1 MFDTIADLLRGSAPD
16 DLAHALGTDRTQ
28 TRRAMEIGLPALITG
43 LRDKTLEPGGAQ
55 SLATMLDDPSASLPS
70 DVGAY
75 LTEGDPSRGAAMLDV
90 AFGDRGE
97 PALSALSS
105 ASGLSTRL
113 LAQVM
118 SVLAPLATGTLRTN
132 APSDA
137 DGLRSYLAG
146 SVDDLEGK
154 GFGRVVELV
163 SPDLPAEPAPPVVEV
178 VETSGPAGLDHTVD
192 ELKLDDDL
200 DDAVGGTVV
209 TGAFPDT
216 PELNELEADVGGAID
231 APDAPD
237 FIADLDG
244 PDLPDLS
251 VPDAPDLDEPDFG
264 TPDFGT
270 PDFGAPDVEI
280 GVPDADLPDVA
291 VPDFG
296 AGADIATP
304 DFGARDLDLDATS
317 VAAATY
323 PSDSIDASF
332 GLEGETPIVE
342 PKVDF
347 DEGRGLSAMGWLWWL
362 IGAILAV
369 LVLLFL
375 IAQCT
380 GDDDTAGDVNT
391 GGDTTTPTAVA
402 AGDPTPD
409 PLVLQRQ
416 AQLDNILTEYPGVTG
431 EVIGE
436 VAVLNGTV
444 TDLRTKAL
452 LDGAVRDAGLGVQN
466 NVNVDESAAAAE
478 PQGYS
483 LNDLI
488 AAQPE
493 LTTLASLLDQ
503 AGLGAALDAN
513 GPFTLFAPTN
523 DAFAAIQTELNE
535 VQDDPERLST
545 YLQYH
550 LLSGA
555 LTGADVAARP
565 TLETISQE
573 IIDVSVQGNTV
584 RLNDFVPVLVA
595 DAEARNGV
603 MHVISGVLVPPSE
616 VPIPE
621 ELGSALELNPI
632 TFATGSADLTDGG
645 RVELDKVVAFLLETP
660 VNIVI
665 GGHTDADG
673 DEALNQSLSQDR
685 ADAVLTYL
693 TSQGVP
699 ADSLTATGFGETQ
712 PIAPNDTPENKAKN
726 RRIEFRTG

>member
-1 MFDTIADLLRGSAPD
+1 MVITSYHLAVASMFDTIADLLRGSAPD

-55 SLATMLDDPSASLPS
+55 SLATMLDDSSASLPS

-97 PALSALSS
+97 PALSALSG

-118 SVLAPLATGTLRTN
+118 SVLAPLATGTLRAN
-132 APSDA
+132 APRDA

-146 SVDDLEGK
+146 SVDDLEAK

-163 SPDLPAEPAPPVVEV
+163 SPDVPVEPAAPVAEVIEAAGPAE
-178 VETSGPAGLDHTVD
+178 LDHMVD
-192 ELKLDDDL
+192 ELDADA
-200 DDAVGGTVV
+200 AVGGTVV

-216 PELNELEADVGGAID
+216 PDFGDDVVVGID
-231 APDAPD
+231 DGDVPD
-237 FIADLDG
+237 FVADLDG
-244 PDLPDLS
+244 PSMPDLS
-251 VPDAPDLDEPDFG
+251 VPDAPDLS
-264 TPDFGT
+264 
-270 PDFGAPDVEI
+270 APDVDI
-280 GVPDADLPDVA
+280 AVPDADLPDVA

-296 AGADIATP
+296 PGPDLTAPDVVADVAAP
-304 DFGARDLDLDATS
+304 DFGAPD
-317 VAAATY
+317 VAATTTLTASGY
-323 PSDSIDASF
+323 PSDDIDASF
-332 GLEGETPIVE
+332 GLDGETPIVE

-375 IAQCT
+375 ISQCT
-380 GDDDTAGDVNT
+380 GDDETADGVTT
-391 GGDTTTPTAVA
+391 GGDTTATAVPA
-402 AGDPTPD
+402 ADPTPD
-409 PLVLQRQ
+409 PLVAQRQ
-416 AQLDNILTEYPGVTG
+416 AQLDNIIAEYPGVTG
-431 EVIGE
+431 EVVGE

-444 TDLRTKAL
+444 ADLRTKAL
-452 LDGAVRDAGLGVQN
+452 LDGEVREAGLGVQN
-466 NVNVDESAAAAE
+466 NVAVDESAAPAE

-535 VQDDPERLST
+535 LQGDPERLSA

-550 LLSGA
+550 LLSGE
-555 LTGADVAARP
+555 LTGADIAARP
-565 TLETISQE
+565 TVETISQE
-573 IIDVSVQGNTV
+573 IIDVSVEGNSV

-603 MHVISGVLVPPSE
+603 MHVISGVLTPPSE
-616 VPIPE
+616 VPVPE
-621 ELGSALELNPI
+621 ELGSALELNAI

-660 VNIVI
+660 VDVVI
-665 GGHTDADG
+665 GGHTDSDG

-699 ADSLTATGFGETQ
+699 ADTLTATGFGETQ

-726 RRIEFRTG
+726 RRIEFRTN